1 MRCESL
7 SDRLTDVAAG
17 AATLDAASQAHVD
30 RCLRCQ
36 AELAQYR
43 RMLRVM
49 RTMRSELLPPAPGLL
64 ADIFEALET
73 AGERHAL
80 RLAWT
85 GRRVAYVGGLA
96 ATAAAA
102 GAGAALLHNR
112 SRRVRFPSLG

>member
-1 MRCESL
+1 VRCEAL

-17 AATLDAASQAHVD
+17 AATLDLASQAHVD

-49 RTMRSELLPPAPGLL
+49 RTMRTDLLPPAPGLL
-64 ADIFEALET
+64 SDIFEALET

-80 RLAWT
+80 RLAVT
-85 GRRVAYVGGLA
+85 GRRIAYVGGLA

-102 GAGAALLHNR
+102 GAGAVLLH
-112 SRRVRFPSLG
+112 SRARRPRLPV